1 MRKTLE
7 FTIDTDGR
15 DKGKKFFV
23 TEMAAVKAED
33 WACRCLFALGNAN
46 VEIPDGVLSLGMAG
60 LAEVLPSV
68 GLKALLSMKHADVK
82 PLLDELMQCV
92 QMRPDPKRPQVTQN
106 YEQFSSQIEEVSTLF
121 KLKWEVLRLHL
132 DFLAAGDLSE
142 SLAKVLPAK
151 PKPNM
156 RTSAK
161 A

>member
-7 FTIDTDGR
+7 YVIDAEGR
-15 DKGKKFFV
+15 DKGKKFFI
-23 TEMAAVKAED
+23 TEMPAVKAED

-46 VEIPDGVLSLGMAG
+46 VEVPDGVFSLGMAG

-92 QMRPDPKRPQVTQN
+92 QMRPDPRHPQVTQS
-106 YEQFSSQIEEVSTLF
+106 YDQFSSQIEEVSTLF

-132 DFLAAGDLSE
+132 DFLDAGGLSE

-151 PKPNM
+151 QKPST

>member
-1 MRKTLE
+1 MRKTQELVIE
-7 FTIDTDGR
+7 AEGR
-15 DKGKKFFV
+15 DKGKRFFI
-23 TEMAAVKAED
+23 TEMAAVQAED

-46 VEIPDGVLSLGMAG
+46 IEVPDGVLSLGMAG
-60 LAEVLPSV
+60 MAEVLPSV

-92 QMRPDPKRPQVTQN
+92 QLRPDPKRPQVVQS
-106 YEQFSSQIEEVSTLF
+106 YDQFSSQIEEVSTLF

-132 DFLAAGDLSE
+132 DFLDAGNLSE
-142 SLAKVLPAK
+142 SFAKVLPAK
-151 PKPNM
+151 HAPNT

>member
-7 FTIDTDGR
+7 YVIEAEGR
-15 DKGKKFFV
+15 DHGKKFV
-23 TEMAAVKAED
+23 ITEMAAVKAED

-46 VEIPDGVLSLGMAG
+46 VEVPDGVLSLGMAG
-60 LAEVLPSV
+60 LAEVLPTV

-92 QMRPDPKRPQVTQN
+92 QLRPDPKRPQVIQN
-106 YEQFSSQIEEVSTLF
+106 YDQFASQIEEVSTLF

-132 DFLAAGDLSE
+132 DFLDAGGLSE

-151 PKPNM
+151 PKQSTQ
-156 RTSAK
+156 TSAK
-161 A
+161 E

>member
-1 MRKTLE
+1 MRKTQE
-7 FTIDTDGR
+7 FVIEAEGR
-15 DKGKKFFV
+15 DKGKRFFL
-23 TEMAAVKAED
+23 TEMSAVQAED

-46 VEIPDGVLSLGMAG
+46 VEIPDGVLSMGMAG
-60 LAEVLPSV
+60 MAEVLPSV

-92 QMRPDPKRPQVTQN
+92 QLRPDPKRPQVVQS

-132 DFLAAGDLSE
+132 DFLEAGNLSE
-142 SLAKVLPAK
+142 SLGKVLPAK
-151 PKPNM
+151 PAPNT